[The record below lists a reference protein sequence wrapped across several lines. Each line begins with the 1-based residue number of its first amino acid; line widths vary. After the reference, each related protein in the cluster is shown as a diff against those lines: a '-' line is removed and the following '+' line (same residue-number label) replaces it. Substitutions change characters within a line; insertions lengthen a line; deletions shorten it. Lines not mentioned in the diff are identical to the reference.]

1 MALSEFRVETREWL
15 KTSLPASII
24 GKGEGFNGGTKKPTQ
39 NPDSMRWLESC
50 YEKGYTVPTWP
61 KEYGG
66 ADLTTIEL
74 KILREEMRSS
84 GAPLPLSGHGVTM
97 IGPTLLE
104 YGTEEQ
110 KNRHLRSIASGEI
123 RWCQGYS
130 EPNSGSDL
138 ASLQTRA
145 EDHGDYYLV
154 TGSKIWT
161 SGAHYADWIFCLVR
175 TNFDNRKQE
184 GISFLL
190 FPLDSPGVTVQPIT
204 LIDGSA
210 EFCQCFFD
218 QVRVNKTD
226 LVHRENDGWT
236 VAKRLLQYERMVS
249 DLDGASTAP
258 GTSLV
263 DLALEKATSKKMD
276 SDQRHRILGITMDQ
290 VAFGLTQKRTT
301 EENASGKMLTFAT
314 SMFKYY
320 ATELSS
326 RRMEAIMSTRG
337 TDSLG
342 WQGDT
347 FEPQALSDTRS
358 WLMGK
363 SGTIAAGS
371 SEIQLNI
378 IAKRVL
384 GLPD

>member
-1 MALSEFRVETREWL
+1 
-15 KTSLPASII
+15 
-24 GKGEGFNGGTKKPTQ
+24 
-39 NPDSMRWLESC
+39 
-50 YEKGYTVPTWP
+50 
-61 KEYGG
+61 
-66 ADLTTIEL
+66 
-74 KILREEMRSS
+74 
-84 GAPLPLSGHGVTM
+84 
-97 IGPTLLE
+97 
-104 YGTEEQ
+104 
-110 KNRHLRSIASGEI
+110 
-123 RWCQGYS
+123 
-130 EPNSGSDL
+130 
-138 ASLQTRA
+138 
-145 EDHGDYYLV
+145 
-154 TGSKIWT
+154 
-161 SGAHYADWIFCLVR
+161 
-175 TNFDNRKQE
+175 
-184 GISFLL
+184 
-190 FPLDSPGVTVQPIT
+190 
-204 LIDGSA
+204 
-210 EFCQCFFD
+210 
-218 QVRVNKTD
+218 
-226 LVHRENDGWT
+226 
-236 VAKRLLQYERMVS
+236 
-249 DLDGASTAP
+249 
-258 GTSLV
+258 
-263 DLALEKATSKKMD
+263 MD